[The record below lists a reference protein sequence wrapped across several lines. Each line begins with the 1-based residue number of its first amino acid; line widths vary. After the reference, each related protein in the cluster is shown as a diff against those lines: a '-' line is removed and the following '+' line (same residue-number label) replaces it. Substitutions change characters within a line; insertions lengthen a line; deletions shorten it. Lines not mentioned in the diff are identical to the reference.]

1 MRPKL
6 AARLPVCPQAFVMG
20 NCILNNQSFYALGVR
35 QDHSETHRPAIIL
48 HVKCVAR
55 EPERFGKPIHDVGV
69 VIECVSELFGIRPIA
84 VSEARVARSYP
95 ALAIR
100 EGGGG

>member
-35 QDHSETHRPAIIL
+35 QDHSETHRSIGGRDAGR
-48 HVKCVAR
+48 CA
-55 EPERFGKPIHDVGV
+55 VG
-69 VIECVSELFGIRPIA
+69 R
-84 VSEARVARSYP
+84 R
-95 ALAIR
+95 
-100 EGGGG
+100 